1 MKRSSGARMGA
12 TVAVSVLSLA
22 LVTGCSD
29 DGSDDSKDS
38 ANSGSS
44 SSSSPTA
51 AAKAYNAAE
60 LEKLLLAEGE
70 IEGYKV
76 TSGDDT
82 LPKSKSV
89 LKNIDKAECEP
100 VAYAMAALPPGD
112 TDANASNTVTEAPP
126 TDDPSKSLDELTEG
140 DFAEAFNLTATYVG
154 LSSYEGD
161 GAEKAFKAV
170 SDGVKACSGGFGF
183 TADGTD
189 TKITKIAP
197 EKASGAGDESVA
209 FAASSAMD
217 GDGTGVFHTEVV
229 RHGSSIASYYTVN
242 LALVTSGKPY
252 DVPAAVIDAQAAK
265 FN

>member
-1 MKRSSGARMGA
+1 MSV

-38 ANSGSS
+38 ASSGSA
-44 SSSSPTA
+44 SSSSPTT
-51 AAKAYNAAE
+51 AAKAYSAAE
-60 LEKLLLAEGE
+60 LEKLLLAQGE
-70 IEGYKV
+70 IKGYKV

-82 LPKSKSV
+82 LPASKSV

-112 TDANASNTVTEAPP
+112 TDASASNSVTEDAP
-126 TDDPSKSLDELTEG
+126 TDAASEG
-140 DFAEAFNLTATYVG
+140 DFAEAFNLTGTYVG

-170 SDGVKACSGGFGF
+170 SDGITACSGGFGF
-183 TADGTD
+183 TADGTA
-189 TKITKIAP
+189 TKISKITS

-209 FAASSAMD
+209 FAVDSGAD
-217 GDGTGVFHTEVV
+217 GESGTFHTEVV
-229 RHGSSIASYYTVN
+229 RHGSTIATYYSVN
-242 LALVTSGKPY
+242 FSSLTTGKAY
-252 DVPAAVIDAQAAK
+252 DVPAAVIDAQGAK
-265 FN
+265 FK

>member
-1 MKRSSGARMGA
+1 MKRSTGARMSA
-12 TVAVSVLSLA
+12 TAAVSVLSLA
-22 LVTGCSD
+22 LMTGCSS

-44 SSSSPTA
+44 SSPTV
-51 AAKAYNAAE
+51 AAKAYSAAE

-82 LPKSKSV
+82 LPASKSV
-89 LKNIDKAECEP
+89 LKVDKAECEP
-100 VAYAMAALPPGD
+100 VAHSMAALPPGD
-112 TDANASNTVTEAPP
+112 TDAQASNTVTQAAPSDSAS
-126 TDDPSKSLDELTEG
+126 TSLEDLAEG
-140 DFAEAFNLTATYVG
+140 DFSEAFNLAATYVG

-170 SDGVKACSGGFGF
+170 SDGVTACSGGFGF
-183 TADGTD
+183 SAEGTD

-209 FAASSAMD
+209 FAAESAMD

-229 RHGSSIASYYTVN
+229 RHGNTIATYYTVN
-242 LALVTSGKPY
+242 LALVTSGKAY

-265 FN
+265 LK

>member
-1 MKRSSGARMGA
+1 MGA

-22 LVTGCSD
+22 LITGCSD
-29 DGSDDSKDS
+29 EGSDDSKDS
-38 ANSGSS
+38 ANSGSSSS

-112 TDANASNTVTEAPP
+112 TDATASNTVTEAPP
-126 TDDPSKSLDELTEG
+126 TDDPSKSLDELAEG

-183 TADGTD
+183 TADGTN
-189 TKITKIAP
+189 TKITKITS

-209 FAASSAMD
+209 FAVDSGAD
-217 GDGTGVFHTEVV
+217 GESGTFHTEVV
-229 RHGSSIASYYTVN
+229 RHGSTIATYYSVN
-242 LALVTSGKPY
+242 FALMSSGKPY

-265 FN
+265 VK

>member
-1 MKRSSGARMGA
+1 MKRSSGARIGA

-22 LVTGCSD
+22 LITGCSD
-29 DGSDDSKDS
+29 EGSDDSKGSTD
-38 ANSGSS
+38 SGSS
-44 SSSSPTA
+44 SSSSPTT
-51 AAKAYNAAE
+51 AAKAYSAAE
-60 LEKLLLAEGE
+60 LEKLLLAQGE
-70 IEGYKV
+70 VKGYKV

-112 TDANASNTVTEAPP
+112 TDASASNTVTEDAP
-126 TDDPSKSLDELTEG
+126 TDAASAG

-170 SDGVKACSGGFGF
+170 SDGVAACSGGFGF

-189 TKITKIAP
+189 TKITKISS

-209 FAASSAMD
+209 FAVDSGAEGES
-217 GDGTGVFHTEVV
+217 GTFHTEVV
-229 RHGSSIASYYTVN
+229 RHGSTIATFYSVN
-242 LALVTSGKPY
+242 FAALTTGKAY
-252 DVPAAVIDAQAAK
+252 DIPAAVIDAQGAK
-265 FN
+265 LK

>member
-1 MKRSSGARMGA
+1 MKRSTGARMGA

-22 LVTGCSD
+22 LITGCSD
-29 DGSDDSKDS
+29 EGSDDSKDS

-112 TDANASNTVTEAPP
+112 TDATASNTVTQDAP
-126 TDDPSKSLDELTEG
+126 TDASSTD

-170 SDGVKACSGGFGF
+170 SDGVEACSGGFGF
-183 TADGTD
+183 TADGTS

-209 FAASSAMD
+209 FAVDSGAD
-217 GDGTGVFHTEVV
+217 GESGTFHTEVV
-229 RHGSSIASYYTVN
+229 RHGSTIATYYSVN
-242 LALVTSGKPY
+242 FALMSSGKPY

-265 FN
+265 VK

>member
-38 ANSGSS
+38 AGSGA
-44 SSSSPTA
+44 SSSSPA
-51 AAKAYNAAE
+51 ATTVAKAYSAAE
-60 LEKLLLAEGE
+60 LEKLLLAQGE
-70 IEGYKV
+70 IKGYKV
-76 TSGDDT
+76 TSGDNT
-82 LPKSKSV
+82 LPKAKSV

-112 TDANASNTVTEAPP
+112 TDANASNTVTEDAP
-126 TDDPSKSLDELTEG
+126 TDAPSTD

-170 SDGVKACSGGFGF
+170 SDGVAACSGGFGF

-189 TKITKIAP
+189 TKISKITS

-209 FAASSAMD
+209 FAVDSGAD
-217 GDGTGVFHTEVV
+217 GESGTFHTEVV
-229 RHGSSIASYYTVN
+229 RHGSTIATYYSVN
-242 LALVTSGKPY
+242 FALLSSGKPY

-265 FN
+265 LK